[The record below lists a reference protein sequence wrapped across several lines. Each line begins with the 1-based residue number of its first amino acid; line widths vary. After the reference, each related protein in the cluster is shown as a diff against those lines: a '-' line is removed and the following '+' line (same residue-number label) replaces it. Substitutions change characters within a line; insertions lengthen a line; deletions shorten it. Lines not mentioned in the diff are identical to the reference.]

1 MTKDYLDF
9 YEDEN
14 WVVLIFQLLRK
25 SVQINSIGIKTIN
38 RENNDKQ
45 KEDINIPIKKKRE
58 RILTDWSESK
68 LHQIEEEKSDESSN
82 LDGRKYF

>member
-1 MTKDYLDF
+1 M
-9 YEDEN
+9 
-14 WVVLIFQLLRK
+14 VLIFQLLRK